1 MDRWPEEEWDLG
13 FERGGRWYGRIEG
26 DGHVESGGDRRGF
39 TPGPTCARN
48 A

>member
-1 MDRWPEEEWDLG
+1 MDRRPEEEWDLG

-26 DGHVESGGDRRGF
+26 DGLVESGGEGRF
-39 TPGPTCARN
+39 TPGPTYPSN